1 MLLGSNNYDQYGPKH
16 LVEKGVIV
24 VSVNYRLGALGFLSM
39 GTETVP
45 GNAGLRDQ
53 SLALEWVNRNIGYFG
68 GDANLVTIFGESAG
82 GLSVSLHITA
92 PQSKM
97 NFQRAIMH
105 RFVSSM
111 LSL

>member
-1 MLLGSNNYDQYGPKH
+1 MSLGSNNYDQYGPKH

-82 GLSVSLHITA
+82 GLRVLLVKRPDI
-92 PQSKM
+92 
-97 NFQRAIMH
+97 
-105 RFVSSM
+105 
-111 LSL
+111 